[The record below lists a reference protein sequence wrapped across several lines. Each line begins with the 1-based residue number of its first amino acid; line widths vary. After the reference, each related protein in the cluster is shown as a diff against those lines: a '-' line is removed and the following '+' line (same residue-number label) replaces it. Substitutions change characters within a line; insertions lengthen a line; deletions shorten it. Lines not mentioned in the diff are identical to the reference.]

1 MQTRGLAE
9 ARAFTLLELLVVIA
23 IIAILA
29 ALLLPALSRA
39 KEKAHA
45 VVCLNNQRQNVLS
58 YLTAIDQESGT
69 LPLRCRPWLYSEF
82 AQRPTWLCPSAPGI
96 QATELSSPLALGTID
111 SAWISAAY
119 APLNPTVMNWLSS
132 YTINGAF
139 TEANEK
145 LDGTGFQPWPNDFMQ
160 ESQVVKPALTPLLS
174 DGIFP
179 FAFPQPTDLPAT
191 NLYSGDR
198 STFSM
203 RTMNIPRHAKRPRPV
218 PRNWPRSAPLP
229 GAVNISFFDGHG
241 QAVALDRLWQ
251 MYWQTDYVPPAKRPG
266 LQ

>member
-1 MQTRGLAE
+1 MQTRTLDE

-29 ALLLPALSRA
+29 AFLLPALSRG

-45 VVCLNNQRQNVLS
+45 VVCLSNQRQNVLS

-82 AQRPTWLCPSAPGI
+82 ARRPTWLCPSAPGK
-96 QATELSSPLALGTID
+96 QAPLGAPLSLGTID
-111 SAWISAAY
+111 SAWSGTAY
-119 APLNPTVMNWLSS
+119 ALPGQTAMNWLSS
-132 YTINGAF
+132 YAMNGAF
-139 TEANEK
+139 IEADEK
-145 LDGTGFQPWPNDFMQ
+145 MDGTGFQPWPNDFMQ
-160 ESQVVKPALTPLLS
+160 ESQVIQPALTPLLA
-174 DGIFP
+174 DGIFDV
-179 FAFPQPTDLPAT
+179 AFPQPTDMPAT
-191 NLYSGDR
+191 NLYSGDA
-198 STFSM
+198 SIFSM
-203 RTMNIPRHAKRPRPV
+203 KTMNIPRHGKRPRPV

-229 GAVNISFFDGHG
+229 GAVNVAFFDGHG
-241 QAVALDRLWQ
+241 QALVLDGLWQ